1 MSDQIGNA
9 SKPRIFGFIIDNL
22 FATILGFV
30 IVAVVK
36 PQTQPVGGLIV
47 CVVYLLYFFVF
58 EAVWAR
64 TPAKFLTGLKV
75 QKTDGT
81 AASTTTAAI
90 RTIARILEANPL
102 LLGGL
107 PAGIA
112 ILSTKRKQR
121 LGDLLAGTVVV
132 STRD

>member
-9 SKPRIFGFIIDNL
+9 TKSRIYGFIIDNL
-22 FATILGFV
+22 LATILGFV
-30 IVAVVK
+30 LVAVIK
-36 PQTQPVGGLIV
+36 PQNQPVGGLIV

-58 EAVWAR
+58 EAVWSR
-64 TPAKFLTGLKV
+64 TPGKFLTGLKV
-75 QKTDGT
+75 QRTDGT
-81 AASTTTAAI
+81 AGSTTTAAI
-90 RTIARILEANPL
+90 RTVARILEANPL

-132 STRD
+132 STRE